1 MVNLQ
6 NEDTRLSKR
15 RQLSGKKKP
24 IYTYQREVRVKPLK
38 LRLHLFALLNT
49 DTIKKKK
56 AYVNHFVPFFHHNL
70 DIVKFNTTRNL

>member
-1 MVNLQ
+1 MRIQ
-6 NEDTRLSKR
+6 DSPKEDSLVE
-15 RQLSGKKKP
+15 KKKP

>member
-1 MVNLQ
+1 MRIQ
-6 NEDTRLSKR
+6 DSPKEDSLVE
-15 RQLSGKKKP
+15 KKKP

-70 DIVKFNTTRNL
+70 DIVKFNTTRKL